1 MIQNNELENDIV
13 TVSKLQV
20 ALQSSASSL
29 QSELSKLTLE
39 ADTETIQGLKKLLE
53 DAVVAL
59 LRNAEHWTHVLGSS
73 ETISKREA
81 AEVVF
86 NRLSIE
92 ERRKF
97 STETLSNVDGKI
109 RTRDV
114 VEPEGKEKGAAYI
127 VVTLLVGTADDRP
140 LFASIDSAGEMQ
152 EVLKNVAAIQLDYL
166 MVFELLW
173 SPQVE
178 TDTLTEAELAA
189 EYGELVGI

>member
-59 LRNAEHWTHVLGSS
+59 LRNAEHWTHVFGSS

-92 ERRKF
+92 ERSKF
-97 STETLSNVDGKI
+97 SAETLSNIDGKI

-114 VEPEGKEKGAAYI
+114 VEPEENKGDAAYI

-152 EVLKNVAAIQLDYL
+152 EVLKNVAAMQLDYL

-178 TDTLTEAELAA
+178 SDTLTQGELAA

>member
-1 MIQNNELENDIV
+1 MNKMNELENEIV

-20 ALQSSASSL
+20 ALQSLASSL
-29 QSELSKLTLE
+29 QAELSQLTLE
-39 ADTETIQGLKKLLE
+39 ADTETIEGLKKLLE

-59 LRNAEHWTHVLGSS
+59 LRNAEHWTHVFGSS
-73 ETISKREA
+73 ETISNREA
-81 AEVVF
+81 AEAVF

-92 ERRKF
+92 ERSKF
-97 STETLSNVDGKI
+97 SAETLSNVDGKI

-114 VEPEGKEKGAAYI
+114 VEPEINKGDAAYI

-140 LFASIDSAGEMQ
+140 LFASIDSVVEMQ
-152 EVLKNVAAIQLDYL
+152 EVLKKVAAMQLDYL

-178 TDTLTEAELAA
+178 TDTLTVGELAA
-189 EYGELVGI
+189 EYGQLVGI